1 MGNKGL
7 SPLVYVAFAA
17 VTLATLVIC
26 VAIGSVN
33 VPLPSTVR
41 AVVDAISSA
50 LGGTAHTTDSTSSI
64 VTDVR
69 LPRVLCAGLI
79 GAALSISGCAMQG
92 LLKNPLADGSTLGIS
107 AGASLGAVIAIVTGF
122 TLPMLPFAGSTVMA
136 ALFAFLSLLA
146 ILTLA
151 YRLDRSLSTNTIIL
165 IGIIYAM
172 FVSALMSIFI
182 VFAGEKARHIVF
194 WTLGSLSGS
203 TYQHV
208 AMLTAVLAVFGTIL
222 LALRRELNAF
232 AIGEDNARHIGV
244 NVKRVKLL
252 VLICVSALIGACVSI
267 GGTIAFV
274 GLVTPHMV
282 RMLTGPSHSRLMPA
296 SLFSGAVFLMA
307 SDLVARTVLSPREL
321 PIGVV
326 TSLVGAVL
334 FVRIFFISRRTGR

>member
-1 MGNKGL
+1 MKSKGFA
-7 SPLVYVAFAA
+7 PFAYVGFVA
-17 VTLATLVIC
+17 VTVATLLIC

-33 VPLPSTVR
+33 VALPDVLRVIGDAFGAALSGTER
-41 AVVDAISSA
+41 AADSA
-50 LGGTAHTTDSTSSI
+50 SSI
-64 VTDVR
+64 IMGTR
-69 LPRVLCAGLI
+69 LPRVLCAGLV
-79 GAALSISGCAMQG
+79 GAALSLSGCAMQG
-92 LLKNPLADGSTLGIS
+92 LLKNPLADGSTLGVS

-122 TLPMLPFAGSTVMA
+122 TLPLLPVAGTTVLA
-136 ALFAFLSLLA
+136 ALFAFLSLFA

-172 FVSALMSIFI
+172 FVSALMSVFI
-182 VFAGEKARHIVF
+182 VFAGEQANHIVF

-203 TYQHV
+203 TYQYV
-208 AMLTAVLAVFGTIL
+208 LMLTAVLAIFGGIL
-222 LALRRELNAF
+222 LTLARELNAF

-244 NVKRVKLL
+244 NVRRVKFL
-252 VLICVSALIGACVSI
+252 VLICVAALIGACVSV

-282 RMLTGPSHSRLMPA
+282 RMLTGPNHRRLMPA
-296 SLFSGAVFLMA
+296 SLFGGAIFLMA
-307 SDLVARTVLSPREL
+307 SDLVARIVLSPREL

-334 FVRIFFISRRTGR
+334 FVRIFLVARKGGR